1 MISNG
6 FNRAQKEASKIK
18 VFNEAEEKIQGKPLE
33 EVKDIKT
40 KI

>member
-1 MISNG
+1 MDLI
-6 FNRAQKEASKIK
+6 RAQKEASKIK

-33 EVKDIKT
+33 EVDIKT